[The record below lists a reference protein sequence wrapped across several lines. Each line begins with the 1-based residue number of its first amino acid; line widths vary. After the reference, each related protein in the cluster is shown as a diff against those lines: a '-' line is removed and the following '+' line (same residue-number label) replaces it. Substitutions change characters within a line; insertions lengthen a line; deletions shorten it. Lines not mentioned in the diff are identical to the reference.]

1 MSHSAN
7 PSAPAAAG
15 VSDSLESAHCRDH
28 EYALSEA
35 RWMLDLIKTPT
46 AQVPLETR
54 QKIAEQTVDN
64 FANHINAGFLEHRKS
79 ATLGGEFAFTEWE
92 GQGSLIRDALGR
104 EFIDMLGGFGLYSY
118 GLRHP
123 KIVEAVRAQ
132 LDRSPQYSQEMLDP
146 LRAQLGRVIAHLTPG
161 DIQKGFFAN
170 SGTEAIEGAL
180 KLAKF
185 YTGKKGIISMQKGFH
200 GKTLGS
206 LSVTGK
212 GVFREPILPLLEG
225 VRFVPYGCAC
235 AVEKELEAARSVGDG
250 MAAVIIE
257 PVQGEAGGIVPP
269 PDFLPR
275 LRAICDHYNVLLIVD
290 EVQTGFGRTGKVF
303 GVDHAGIAP
312 DIMCF
317 GKALGGGV
325 VACSAFFSTAKIWS
339 VMEPNP
345 FMHTTTTGGN
355 PIACAAALAAIEV
368 MFEEDTPGQ
377 AAEKGAYMMEKLN
390 ELKQRYPD
398 ILKDVTG
405 QGLLIG
411 LRFPSSTVGYKVASG
426 LFKRR
431 VLTAGTLISAESIRI
446 EPALNVPRELLDETL
461 NRFEDTLKHVKI
473 EPGDVPPP
481 AQLHSFSRPECY
493 GPCGWGTKC
502 LAP

>member
-1 MSHSAN
+1 MAQS
-7 PSAPAAAG
+7 
-15 VSDSLESAHCRDH
+15 SLQSYTPIPHARDH
-28 EYALSEA
+28 ALALQEA
-35 RWMLDLIKTPT
+35 RWMLDLIRTPT
-46 AQVPLETR
+46 SEISLPDR
-54 QKIAEQTVDN
+54 QKISERTVEN
-64 FANHINAGFLEHRKS
+64 FANHINEGFLEHRKS

-92 GQGSLIRDALGR
+92 GEGSLIRDALGR

-123 KIVEAVRAQ
+123 KIVAAVKAQ
-132 LDRSPQYSQEMLDP
+132 LERSPQYTQEMLDP
-146 LRAQLGRVIAHLTPG
+146 LRAQLARVIAHITPG

-185 YTGKKGIISMQKGFH
+185 YTGKKGIISMQRGFH

-212 GVFREPILPLLEG
+212 AVFREPILPLLEG

-235 AVEKELEAARSVGDG
+235 AVEEELKAAQSVGDDI
-250 MAAVIIE
+250 AAVIIE
-257 PVQGEAGGIVPP
+257 PVQGEAGAIVPP

-275 LRAICDHYNVLLIVD
+275 LRQICDFYGVLLIAD
-290 EVQTGFGRTGKVF
+290 EVQTGFGRTGEIF
-303 GVDHAGIAP
+303 GVDHAAIVP

-325 VACSAFFSTAKIWS
+325 VACSAFFASAKIWS

-355 PIACAAALAAIEV
+355 PLACAAALAAIDV
-368 MFEEDTPGQ
+368 MFEEDTPRQ
-377 AAEKGAYMMEKLN
+377 AAMKGKYLITKLK
-390 ELKQRYPD
+390 ELATRYPD
-398 ILKDVTG
+398 IIRDVTG

-411 LRFPSSTVGYKVASG
+411 LKFPSSGVGYRVASG
-426 LFKRR
+426 LFQRR

-446 EPALNVPRELLDETL
+446 EPALNVPQSLIDETL
-461 NRFEDTLKHVKI
+461 NRLEDVLKSVRLTSEEVKL
-473 EPGDVPPP
+473 EPQK
-481 AQLHSFSRPECY
+481 AINRPTYCPH
-493 GPCGWGTKC
+493 GCGAMGC
-502 LAP
+502 QSN

>member
-1 MSHSAN
+1 MSLSAN
-7 PSAPAAAG
+7 SP
-15 VSDSLESAHCRDH
+15 DSTPLESPHLRDH
-28 EYALSEA
+28 DYALSEA
-35 RWMLDLIKTPT
+35 RWMLNLVKTPT
-46 AQVPLETR
+46 SEVSLEDR

-92 GQGSLIRDALGR
+92 GEGSLIRDALGR

-146 LRAQLGRVIAHLTPG
+146 LRAQLGRVMAHLTPG

-235 AVEKELEAARSVGDG
+235 AVEQELEAAKSVGDG
-250 MAAVIIE
+250 IAAVIIE
-257 PVQGEAGGIVPP
+257 PVQGEAGAIVPP

-275 LRAICDHYNVLLIVD
+275 LREICDYYKVLLIAD
-290 EVQTGFGRTGKVF
+290 EVQTGFGRTGKMF

-339 VMEPNP
+339 VLEPNP

-368 MFEEDTPGQ
+368 MLEEDTPRQ
-377 AAEKGAYMMEKLN
+377 AAEKGAYMMTKLN
-390 ELKQRYPD
+390 ELKARYPD
-398 ILKDVTG
+398 VLKEVSG

-411 LRFPSSTVGYKVASG
+411 MRFPSSTVGYKVASG
-426 LFKRR
+426 LFQRR

-446 EPALNVPRELLDETL
+446 EPALNVPVNLLDEVL
-461 NRFEDTLKHVKI
+461 NRLEDTLKNVKL
-473 EPGDVPPP
+473 EPGDIPPP
-481 AQLHSFSRPECY
+481 AKVHSFSKPECY
-493 GPCGWGTKC
+493 GPCAWGTKC
-502 LAP
+502 LAK

>member
-1 MSHSAN
+1 MTSE
-7 PSAPAAAG
+7 PEKQEPAEICPASRNHEFA
-15 VSDSLESAHCRDH
+15 LESARKMLGFIKKP
-28 EYALSEA
+28 ASELGVVE
-35 RWMLDLIKTPT
+35 R
-46 AQVPLETR
+46 EE
-54 QKIAEQTVDN
+54 IATLTVEN

-92 GQGSLIRDALGR
+92 GEGSVIRDALGR

-123 KIVEAVRAQ
+123 KIIEAVRAQ
-132 LDRSPQYSQEMLDP
+132 LERSPQYSQEMLDP
-146 LRAQLGRVIAHLTPG
+146 LRAQLGRVIAHITPG
-161 DIQKGFFAN
+161 EIQKGFFAN

-185 YTGKKGIISMQKGFH
+185 YTGKRGIISMQRGFH

-212 GVFREPILPLLEG
+212 AVFREPILPLLEG

-235 AVEKELEAARSVGDG
+235 AVEDVLSEAKSVGDG
-250 MAAVIIE
+250 VAAVIVE
-257 PVQGEAGGIVPP
+257 PVQGEAGAIVPP
-269 PDFLPR
+269 ADFLPR
-275 LRAICDHYNVLLIVD
+275 LRQICDHYGVLLIAD
-290 EVQTGFGRTGKVF
+290 EVQTGFGRTGKIF
-303 GVDHAGIAP
+303 GVDHSGVAP

-355 PIACAAALAAIEV
+355 PLACAAALAAVEV
-368 MFEEDTPGQ
+368 MLEENTPAQ
-377 AAEKGAYMMEKLN
+377 AAEKGEYMMKNLSQ
-390 ELKQRYPD
+390 LKNRYPD
-398 ILKDVTG
+398 VLNDVTG

-411 LRFPSSTVGYKVASG
+411 LRFPSSAVGYEVASG

-446 EPALNVPRELLDETL
+446 EPALNVPWNLLDETL
-461 NRFEDTLKHVKI
+461 GRLEDVLKNVKVRGSLS
-473 EPGDVPPP
+473 ETGR
-481 AQLHSFSRPECY
+481 QHSFLARPNCAS
-493 GPCGWGTKC
+493 CGIC
-502 LAP
+502 SN

>member
-1 MSHSAN
+1 MH
-7 PSAPAAAG
+7 APRQNSSAAATP
-15 VSDSLESAHCRDH
+15 LESPHLRDH
-28 EYALSEA
+28 DYALAEA

-46 AQVPLETR
+46 DKVSLETR

-64 FANHINAGFLEHRKS
+64 FAHHINAGFLEHRKS
-79 ATLGGEFAFTEWE
+79 ATLGGEFAITEWE

-118 GLRHP
+118 GLRPP
-123 KIVEAVRAQ
+123 KIVEAVKAQ

-225 VRFVPYGCAC
+225 VRFVPFGCAC
-235 AVEKELEAARSVGDG
+235 AVEKELEAAKSVGDG
-250 MAAVIIE
+250 MAAVIVE

-275 LRAICDHYNVLLIVD
+275 LREICDYYKVLLIVD

-303 GVDHAGIAP
+303 GVDHSGIAP

-355 PIACAAALAAIEV
+355 PLACAAALAAIEV
-368 MFEEDTPGQ
+368 MFEEDTPRQ
-377 AAEKGAYMMEKLN
+377 AAEKGAYMMKKLG
-390 ELKQRYPD
+390 ELKTRYPD
-398 ILKDVTG
+398 VLKDVTG

-411 LRFPSSTVGYKVASG
+411 LRFPSSSVGYKVASG

-446 EPALNVPRELLDETL
+446 EPALNVPWEYLDETL
-461 NRFEDTLKHVKI
+461 NRLEDTLKSVKL
-473 EPGDVPPP
+473 EPGDVPPAP
-481 AQLHSFSRPECY
+481 AVHSFSRPECY

-502 LAP
+502 YAK